1 MKNLTEKQII
11 SLFDEGKGYQLIRRM
26 AGYPEE
32 TWEQVNWG
40 LSMWSFD
47 VPQGSYFVRVALF
60 DDGSNRWTEILRVQ
74 NNHSFDERWGKTLRT
89 DYGWWESVKIA

>member
-1 MKNLTEKQII
+1 MKNLTESQII
-11 SLFDEGKGYQLIRRM
+11 SLFDEGKDYQDLRRM

-47 VPQGSYFVRVALF
+47 VPQGSFFVRVALF
-60 DDGSNRWTEILRVQ
+60 DNGSNRWTEIMRIQ
-74 NNHSFDERWGKTLRT
+74 TNHSFDGRWGKILRT
-89 DYGWWESVKIA
+89 EYGLWE